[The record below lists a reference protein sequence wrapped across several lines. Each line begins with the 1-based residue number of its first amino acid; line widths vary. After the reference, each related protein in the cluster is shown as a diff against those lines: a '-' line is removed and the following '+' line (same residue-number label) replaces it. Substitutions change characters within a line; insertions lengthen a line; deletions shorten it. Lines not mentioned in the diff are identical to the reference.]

1 MIVQTLLSRKKF
13 LLEISKILRLF
24 ANTLTANDKYSLL
37 NRENSTEPIQ
47 IRLSQKQQSFSQLC
61 IKFLKFTLHF
71 YVIFKNEH
79 F

>member
-1 MIVQTLLSRKKF
+1 MIVQKMIESEKVSLRD
-13 LLEISKILRLF
+13 IQILRLF

-61 IKFLKFTLHF
+61 IKFLKFTLNF
-71 YVIFKNEH
+71 EH